1 MKPQD
6 YINRAQAS
14 LRDNNTI
21 GALTI
26 LEEGYA
32 KFRSPELLTMIEQ
45 ARSYLNHLKDRKN
58 YLDFYERQQRKPD
71 KYYSFGRRLER
82 RIRRLFGAKT
92 KRLVENCA
100 KNPRYIKAETDIRG
114 GGIAIFSISDVG
126 KATFPLASVLVT
138 LPSRSR
144 VSRSPQRTS
153 RSRAS

>member
-1 MKPQD
+1 MEPQD

-32 KFRSPELLTMIEQ
+32 KFRSPELLAMIEQ
-45 ARSYLNHLKDRKN
+45 ARSRLNHLKDRKN

-100 KNPRYIKAETDIRG
+100 KNPRYIKAETDIRDG
-114 GGIAIFSISDVG
+114 GVSPYSRYRMLGR
-126 KATFPLASVLVT
+126 PLFHWPRCS
-138 LPSRSR
+138 
-144 VSRSPQRTS
+144 
-153 RSRAS
+153 